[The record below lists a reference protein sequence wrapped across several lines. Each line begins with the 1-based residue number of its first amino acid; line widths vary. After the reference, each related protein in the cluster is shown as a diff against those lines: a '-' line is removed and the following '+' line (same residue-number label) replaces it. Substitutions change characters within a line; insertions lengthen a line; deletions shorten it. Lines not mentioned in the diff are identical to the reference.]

1 MRNYLEGEVSVKLYQ
16 VRKGQIVYF
25 QNELHKVYSVKPMY
39 RKSVHLMKLRDLSQ
53 HLSSAAEID
62 KYQPKE
68 LDSFIFNKNIY
79 TLSKDRK
86 AEEGDY
92 ILITHPNPD
101 YLDHYSLNEIEV
113 VASAESKG
121 VVTSKSNGVKH
132 NEYLLM
138 VPGRHEHSNPIEYR
152 DLQNID
158 DSNLNDLS
166 NFNADMLPSIGDV
179 YRSNDKDESIEA
191 MVIAIQG
198 NSVFLGGNLELALEE
213 LMNTEKWEFLYNL
226 LDQ

>member
-1 MRNYLEGEVSVKLYQ
+1 MRNNLEVENVKLFQ
-16 VRKGQIVYF
+16 VRKGQIVYY
-25 QNELHKVYSVKPMY
+25 QNELHRVYSVKPMY

-113 VASAESKG
+113 VATVESKG
-121 VVTSKSNGVKH
+121 VITSKSNGVRH

-138 VPGRHEHSNPIEYR
+138 VPGRHEHSNPIEYQ
-152 DLQNID
+152 DTQNID
-158 DSNLNDLS
+158 DSSLIDLT

-179 YRSNDKDESIEA
+179 YRSNDKEESIEA
-191 MVIAIQG
+191 MVVAIQG
-198 NSVFLGGNLELALEE
+198 NTVFLGGNLELALEE

>member
-1 MRNYLEGEVSVKLYQ
+1 LEGEISLKLFQ
-16 VRKGQIVYF
+16 VRKGQIVYY
-25 QNELHKVYSVKPMY
+25 QNELHRVYSVKPVY
-39 RKSVHLMKLRDLSQ
+39 RKSVHLMRLRDLTQ

-113 VASAESKG
+113 VASVESKG
-121 VVTSKSNGVKH
+121 VVTSKSNGVRH

-152 DLQNID
+152 DIQNID
-158 DSNLNDLS
+158 DSSLNDLS

-179 YRSNDKDESIEA
+179 YRSNNKDASIEA
-191 MVIAIQG
+191 MVVAIQG
-198 NSVFLGGNLELALEE
+198 NTIFLGGNLELALEE
-213 LMNTEKWEFLYNL
+213 LINTEKWEFLYNL

>member
-152 DLQNID
+152 DIQNID

-198 NSVFLGGNLELALEE
+198 NTVFLGGNLELALEE
-213 LMNTEKWEFLYNL
+213 LMNTEKWEFLYHL